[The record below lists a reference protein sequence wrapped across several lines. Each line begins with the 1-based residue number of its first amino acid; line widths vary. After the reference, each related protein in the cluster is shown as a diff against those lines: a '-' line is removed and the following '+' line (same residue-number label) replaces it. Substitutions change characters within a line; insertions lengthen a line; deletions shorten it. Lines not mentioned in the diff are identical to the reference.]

1 MATGHELREVVAQL
15 NSEPFNLNLSLVT
28 LDEKQPF
35 EQIEVLNTVLIF
47 LDKKH
52 EVDLREEAPD
62 AMYQRIGEFLH
73 ILGYKC
79 SYDIAFQQGVVT
91 GDKRVIHPI
100 LHWLLRN
107 IDALKKRSYLANY
120 CVTLEVPEDILLD
133 EQVYELHQHYKE
145 QQAQFKAVHSHLE
158 QLRQSSVSPAE
169 LKREIVQLDAERDHL
184 VQKIQSFKNK
194 TANMAGFSVLLQATS
209 QLRKEQEEEARIRD
223 KIVEQ
228 KQQLDQTQALYLD
241 STRAL
246 HQVKDAQKTRDHG
259 SAESMLKLLREEVT
273 KNRTTYSRIIRE
285 VQEKGTKVA
294 QFEQTLSEPSITQAQ
309 ISQQDMEIEQRKNEI
324 HHLQQVVEKQNDSDG
339 KLTIYRQ
346 QASLVSKKKEIALR
360 EKRALEEERDR
371 LHQELI
377 LKEREYEQFKGHKFL
392 NRDEFKRYANN
403 LRDKTAKFK
412 AHKAELADIRQE
424 VAVLSRTE
432 QILTSR
438 ARSYDIQVE
447 KLEREKGITGYV
459 DTENEL
465 VEVSDKKR
473 DIDMEKGQTLN
484 EISKIVEEI
493 NGQIRLKKDKL
504 APQIKVLR
512 KVRQEYQTVEQD
524 FLQKKGIYD
533 TQKLHYD
540 GEINRITQDLEGLVK
555 EQAQLERTFFELS
568 TLITAADQNRK
579 RAQKEKLCQQG
590 TVTFHPE
597 FPDFKSL
604 SQYYEAEMR
613 KRNDEQQELRK
624 EKKKVEVSHPEA
636 LRQRQMFE
644 QLQAL
649 MECKLRVV
657 QQEALCMD
665 KSAQE
670 FRAALDH
677 SVAGVNRLI
686 VES

>member
-1 MATGHELREVVAQL
+1 MSTGHELREVVAQL
-15 NSEPFNLNLSLVT
+15 NSDPFNLNLSLVT

-100 LHWLLRN
+100 LHWLLKN
-107 IDALKKRSYLANY
+107 IDSLKKRSYLANY

-184 VQKIQSFKNK
+184 VQKIQQFKNK

-209 QLRKEQEEEARIRD
+209 MLRKEQEEEARIRD

-259 SAESMLKLLREEVT
+259 SAESMLKLLREDVA

-309 ISQQDMEIEQRKNEI
+309 ISQQDMEIEQRKNDI

-339 KLTIYRQ
+339 KLYIYRQ

-412 AHKAELADIRQE
+412 SHKAELGDIRQE

-438 ARSYDIQVE
+438 ARHYDIQVE
-447 KLEREKGITGYV
+447 KLEREKGIMGYV

-493 NGQIRLKKDKL
+493 NAQIRLKKDKL

-533 TQKLHYD
+533 QQKLHYD

-555 EQAQLERTFFELS
+555 EQSQLERNFFELS
-568 TLITAADQNRK
+568 TLITGADQNRK
-579 RAQKEKLCQQG
+579 RAQKEKLCHQG

-613 KRNDEQQELRK
+613 KRNDDQQELRK

-686 VES
+686 VEN

>member
-1 MATGHELREVVAQL
+1 MG
-15 NSEPFNLNLSLVT
+15 
-28 LDEKQPF
+28 
-35 EQIEVLNTVLIF
+35 
-47 LDKKH
+47 
-52 EVDLREEAPD
+52 
-62 AMYQRIGEFLH
+62 
-73 ILGYKC
+73 
-79 SYDIAFQQGVVT
+79 
-91 GDKRVIHPI
+91 
-100 LHWLLRN
+100 
-107 IDALKKRSYLANY
+107 
-120 CVTLEVPEDILLD
+120 
-133 EQVYELHQHYKE
+133 
-145 QQAQFKAVHSHLE
+145 
-158 QLRQSSVSPAE
+158 
-169 LKREIVQLDAERDHL
+169 
-184 VQKIQSFKNK
+184 
-194 TANMAGFSVLLQATS
+194 
-209 QLRKEQEEEARIRD
+209 
-223 KIVEQ
+223 
-228 KQQLDQTQALYLD
+228 
-241 STRAL
+241 
-246 HQVKDAQKTRDHG
+246 
-259 SAESMLKLLREEVT
+259 
-273 KNRTTYSRIIRE
+273 
-285 VQEKGTKVA
+285 
-294 QFEQTLSEPSITQAQ
+294 
-309 ISQQDMEIEQRKNEI
+309 
-324 HHLQQVVEKQNDSDG
+324 
-339 KLTIYRQ
+339 
-346 QASLVSKKKEIALR
+346 
-360 EKRALEEERDR
+360 
-371 LHQELI
+371 
-377 LKEREYEQFKGHKFL
+377 
-392 NRDEFKRYANN
+392 
-403 LRDKTAKFK
+403 
-412 AHKAELADIRQE
+412 AHKAELGDIRQE

-493 NGQIRLKKDKL
+493 NAQIRLKKDKL

-524 FLQKKGIYD
+524 FLQKKGVYD

-555 EQAQLERTFFELS
+555 EQSQLERTFFELS
-568 TLITAADQNRK
+568 TNITAADQNRK

-590 TVTFHPE
+590 TVTFHPD

-665 KSAQE
+665 RSAQE